1 MSKRTRALKDELY
14 NLYPKLTPTAAA
26 ALDKMIAY
34 LKMKNIGAYHR
45 LSVQCDIA
53 QLLLEAEAQGR
64 SIEDVLGTD
73 HRAFC
78 DAIIDALPQPTLR
91 ERRLRM
97 GRDGI
102 GGLALGWAL
111 AFLVPVIEIYLTY
124 SSVPG
129 VWEVAKEYYGVTTSV
144 PFTVLQVL
152 LLMVLSW
159 ACARI
164 SVIRRRWQADV
175 QFSSRRKVVYY
186 VVYVGA
192 LYVIGLC
199 SRWIKL
205 PAFLMEPL
213 FMLPFAVNVV
223 VQALLVGAF
232 FWLNERVD
240 EGGSDHE

>member
-1 MSKRTRALKDELY
+1 MSKRTRALKEEIYD
-14 NLYPKLTPTAAA
+14 LYPKLTPASAA
-26 ALDKMIAY
+26 ALDAMIAY
-34 LKMKNIGAYHR
+34 LKLKNIGACQR
-45 LSVQCDIA
+45 LSVQRDIA
-53 QLLLEAEAQGR
+53 QMLLEAEAQGR
-64 SIEDVLGTD
+64 AIEEVLGTD

-78 DAIIDALPQPTLR
+78 DAIITALPQPTLR

-97 GRDGI
+97 ERDGV

-111 AFLVPVIEIYLTY
+111 AFLVPVIVTYLTY

-129 VWEVAKEYYGVTTSV
+129 MWEVVTEYYGVTTSV
-144 PFTVLQVL
+144 PFTLLQVFL
-152 LLMVLSW
+152 LIVLTG

-199 SRWIKL
+199 SRWIKM

-213 FMLPFAVNVV
+213 FMLPLAVNVAVQV
-223 VQALLVGAF
+223 VLVGAF

-240 EGGSDHE
+240 